1 MKTIQINHL
10 KKYYGKSKGIEDVSF
25 EVEKGDFLDLLD
37 PMGLENQRQFVLCWD

>member
-25 EVEKGDFLDLLD
+25 EVEKGDFFGFIG
-37 PMGLENQRQFVLCWD
+37 PNGLSLIHI